1 MAKRTD
7 AEIKALVDEFINNKT
22 TEFSKPICKTLRE
35 ILLKCGLKENYKW
48 QMPSY
53 DHHGIVCSLGSF
65 KKHVGLWF
73 MQGAML
79 SDPNKILI
87 KGQATTKA
95 LRSMR
100 FNSMEDLD
108 EKMVGAYVKE
118 AMLLNEKGIKFDHKK
133 TKKELIVPDE
143 FEKRLKLN
151 KKAWEHFQNFSYTK
165 KKDYVEWISTAKRE
179 ETKEKRTVQAIEMLA
194 QGIGKNDK
202 YIKR

>member
-1 MAKRTD
+1 MAKKTD
-7 AEIKALVDEFINNKT
+7 AEIKVLVDKFMNEKT
-22 TEFSKPICKTLRE
+22 TEFSKPICEKLRK
-35 ILLKCGLKENYKW
+35 IFLNCGLKENYKW
-48 QMPSY
+48 QMPCY
-53 DHHGIVCSLGSF
+53 DYHGMVCSLGSF
-65 KKHVGLWF
+65 KNHVGVWF
-73 MQGAML
+73 MQGVML
-79 SDPNKILI
+79 SDPKKILI

-100 FNSMEDLD
+100 FNSIEDLD
-108 EKMVGAYVKE
+108 KKIVIDYIKE

-133 TKKELIVPDE
+133 TKKELLVPKE
-143 FEKRLKLN
+143 FEKRLNQN

-179 ETKEKRTVQAIEMLA
+179 ETKEKRTAQAIELLA